1 MYVYNYHLDPEVSS
15 KSSSYGL
22 IGVRSEAWEAFSEFM
37 ETLTQFFTIASEL
50 SLMLSLSRHSSA
62 FTLAILVAVIQP
74 LADRFLS
81 GHLYG
86 TSECG
91 ISSFNSQI
99 TNNSVAFIA
108 FCNNR
113 SLLRMAALHD
123 ISFQDEFRQ
132 DRVSNNL
139 GNYIE
144 KGMRHL

>member
-1 MYVYNYHLDPEVSS
+1 
-15 KSSSYGL
+15 
-22 IGVRSEAWEAFSEFM
+22 
-37 ETLTQFFTIASEL
+37 
-50 SLMLSLSRHSSA
+50 MLSLSRHSSA

-113 SLLRMAALHD
+113 SLLRMAALLD

-132 DRVSNNL
+132 DRISNNL

-144 KGMRHL
+144 KGMRHLE